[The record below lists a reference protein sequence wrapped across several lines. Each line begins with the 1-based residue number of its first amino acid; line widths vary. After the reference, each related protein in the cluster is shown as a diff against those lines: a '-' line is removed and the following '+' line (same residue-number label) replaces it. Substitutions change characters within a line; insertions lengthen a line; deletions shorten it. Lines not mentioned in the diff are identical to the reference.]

1 MPVDASGIVSDISPS
16 RSVRAFRRSILAV
29 LVAGAVAPIAHA
41 QSLLDRPDNVSGD
54 WPGNTGTVYFNFTHR
69 FSSSPPPERKVSNF
83 PTFLIATGIA
93 SKALVGVNYA
103 TNSALV
109 PRYPNEYELFA
120 RYAALQQDDG
130 HPVDLGGQ
138 VDYNVSVR
146 GVDGELSLARRE
158 GRLRLIAV
166 GRVLADTISGGTT
179 RFAFGGGGTLRLFR
193 FVALAGDAARMT
205 GDSTSVVWSAGIHI
219 ALPNTPHTLS
229 IHASNANTA
238 TLQGLSRGGGRRR
251 YGFEF
256 TIPITLSRFFHPDAT
271 PATAPA
277 TAPATPPSAAP
288 PQPVAVAAPTAA
300 PAETQ
305 PAPVTTEPA
314 PSTSAP
320 ASRPDSTPAHHAI
333 PRDTSR
339 ASSASRPAATAAPA
353 PTSVPAT
360 RTARPPV
367 ASRPQPRVVN
377 ARITGLAFVPSR
389 IEIDAGSTV
398 HWTNRDPLVHTVT
411 ATDGSFT
418 SPQFGLDATYEHT
431 FSKPGTYNIYCTL
444 HPNMK
449 ATVVVK

>member
-1 MPVDASGIVSDISPS
+1 M
-16 RSVRAFRRSILAV
+16 AV
-29 LVAGAVAPIAHA
+29 FIAGAAALPVHA
-41 QSLLDRPDNVSGD
+41 QSLLDRPDNISGD

-93 SKALVGVNYA
+93 SRALIGVNYA

-109 PRYPNEYELFA
+109 ARYPNEYELFA

-146 GVDGELSLARRE
+146 GVDGELSLARRQ
-158 GRLRLIAV
+158 GPLRVIAV
-166 GRVLADTISGGTT
+166 GRILADTISGGTT

-193 FVALAGDAARMT
+193 FVAIAADAARMT
-205 GDSTSVVWSAGIHI
+205 GDSASVVWSAGVHI

-256 TIPITLSRFFHPDAT
+256 TIPVTLSRFFHPDAS

-277 TAPATPPSAAP
+277 TAPA
-288 PQPVAVAAPTAA
+288 
-300 PAETQ
+300 
-305 PAPVTTEPA
+305 
-314 PSTSAP
+314 
-320 ASRPDSTPAHHAI
+320 
-333 PRDTSR
+333 
-339 ASSASRPAATAAPA
+339 AAPA
-353 PTSVPAT
+353 PGATPAAAPNATPTSSPAPVPSEPAT
-360 RTARPPV
+360 LPTQARPPAEIPAAKTADVTASAAPAPRTERPAV
-367 ASRPQPRVVN
+367 AARASVARKAQPRTVH
-377 ARITGLAFVPSR
+377 ARITGLAYVPSR

-398 HWTNRDPLVHTVT
+398 TWTNRDPLVHTVT

-418 SPQFGLDATYEHT
+418 SPQFGLDGTWQHT
-431 FSKPGTYNIYCTL
+431 FTRPGTYNIYCVL